1 MFFTTSN
8 FSTSH
13 SSTGLLSSNS
23 DSETS
28 LLSDNSSNSVSSLLN
43 PSNDSCIDVGSIG
56 GKDILFG
63 NPDVSSMDASFVAT
77 APQTETAGSIAFN
90 GAETAGSIAFGG
102 VETAGSI
109 ACASGVETAGSVACG
124 GGDGGG
130 CGGGGFSSFC

>member
-13 SSTGLLSSNS
+13 SSSGLLSTHS
-23 DSETS
+23 DSESS
-28 LLSDNSSNSVSSLLN
+28 LLSDNSSPNVSSLLN
-43 PSNDSCIDVGSIG
+43 PSGDSGIDVGCVG

-63 NPDVSSMDASFVAT
+63 NPDMSSMVGAPVMASASHV
-77 APQTETAGSIAFN
+77 ETAGSIAF
-90 GAETAGSIAFGG
+90 GQAETAGSVAFGG

-109 ACASGVETAGSVACG
+109 ACAGAETAGSVACG
-124 GGDGGG
+124 SSDGGG

>member
-8 FSTSH
+8 FSTNH

-23 DSETS
+23 DSDSS
-28 LLSDNSSNSVSSLLN
+28 LLSDNSNNSLSSLLN
-43 PSNDSCIDVGSIG
+43 PTSSSSIDTGYVG

-63 NPDVSSMDASFVAT
+63 NPDMLNMDMAFVVS
-77 APQTETAGSIAFN
+77 APPAETAGSIAF
-90 GAETAGSIAFGG
+90 GGIETAGSIAFGG

-124 GGDGGG
+124 GGDS
-130 CGGGGFSSFC
+130 GGGGFSSFC

>member
-13 SSTGLLSSNS
+13 SSTGLLSTRS
-23 DSETS
+23 DSESS
-28 LLSDNSSNSVSSLLN
+28 LLSDNTSPAVSSLLN
-43 PSNDSCIDVGSIG
+43 PSSDSSIDVGCVG

-63 NPDVSSMDASFVAT
+63 NPDLSNMGAAFMAS

-90 GAETAGSIAFGG
+90 GAETAGSIAFNGA
-102 VETAGSI
+102 ETAGSI
-109 ACASGVETAGSVACG
+109 ACAGAETAGSVACG